1 MMARGLL
8 AFAALAMLVVAS
20 SPARAVLPQERL
32 ADPALEARARE
43 ISRELRCQVCQNQSI
58 DDSNAP
64 LAADLRRLVR
74 DRLLAGDDDARVLA
88 HVVARYGDY
97 VRLTP
102 PLRAD
107 TALLWATPAIVLCA
121 ALAAIVLRLRRRQ
134 AAPAAS
140 RPLDAREQAA
150 LRELLREGESGG
162 RGGGG

>member
-1 MMARGLL
+1 MMARVLL
-8 AFAALAMLVVAS
+8 AFAALAMLALA
-20 SPARAVLPQERL
+20 PAPAHAVLPHERL

-58 DDSNAP
+58 DDSSAP

-74 DRLLAGDDDARVLA
+74 ERLAAGDDDARVLA

-107 TALLWATPAIVLCA
+107 TALLWATPVIVLCA
-121 ALAAIVLRLRRRQ
+121 ALAAIALRLRRRR
-134 AAPAAS
+134 ATAPAA
-140 RPLDAREQAA
+140 RPLDAGEQAA
-150 LRELLREGESGG
+150 LRKLLGGDGTGGSGG
-162 RGGGG
+162 GR